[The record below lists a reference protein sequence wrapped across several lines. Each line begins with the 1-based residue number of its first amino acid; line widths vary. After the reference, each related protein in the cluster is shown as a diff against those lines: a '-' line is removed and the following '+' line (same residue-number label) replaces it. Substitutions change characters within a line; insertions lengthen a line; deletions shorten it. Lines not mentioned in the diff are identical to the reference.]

1 MTLTKGTL
9 SMTERTLTA
18 MYDTR
23 GAAESARDGLVALG
37 IPADAIAIRGTEDDR
52 DTTTV
57 DEDQGFWASLANLF
71 VPDED
76 RHIYAEGVRRGGY
89 LLTAQVPESTAEQAR
104 EVLERSDPVDIDER
118 AASWRQS
125 GWTGYEADKPSYAG
139 ASATAAYSEGAG
151 LAETDPA
158 FAPATTPVSTAR
170 QERAGVSL
178 APAAASGGTVSDI
191 GHEDVVQAAEEELRV
206 GKRDVG
212 RGSVRVRSYVTE
224 RPVEE
229 QVELRQERVTIER
242 RPVDRAVAARRGGLH
257 GAHDRGRRTRRGGG
271 GLQDRA
277 GDRGDRPAQGRRAG
291 DRDGPRY
298 RAQAGGRGR
307 RRPHGACR
315 ARAAGDYRLAQPAR
329 PLI

>member
-23 GAAESARDGLVALG
+23 GAAKSARDGLVALG

-52 DTTTV
+52 DTTTA

-170 QERAGVSL
+170 QASAGVSL
-178 APAAASGGTVSDI
+178 APAAASGGTVPDI
-191 GHEDVVQAAEEELRV
+191 GHEDVVQAAEEELQV

-229 QVELRQERVTIER
+229 QIELRQERVTIER
-242 RPVDRAVAARRGGLH
+242 RPVDRAVEPGDAAFTERTIEAVERGEEAVVSKTARVTEEIGLRKDVEQETKTIRDTVRKQEVEVEDDRSARRLT
-257 GAHDRGRRTRRGGG
+257 DTPETTTR
-271 GLQDRA
+271 D
-277 GDRGDRPAQGRRAG
+277 
-291 DRDGPRY
+291 
-298 RAQAGGRGR
+298 
-307 RRPHGACR
+307 
-315 ARAAGDYRLAQPAR
+315 
-329 PLI
+329 

>member
-1 MTLTKGTL
+1 
-9 SMTERTLTA
+9 

-23 GAAESARDGLVALG
+23 GAAKSARDGLMALG
-37 IPADAIAIRGTEDDR
+37 IPANAIAIRGTEDDR
-52 DTTTV
+52 DTTTA

-125 GWTGYEADKPSYAG
+125 GWTGYEADKPSHAG

-170 QERAGVSL
+170 QASAGVSL
-178 APAAASGGTVSDI
+178 APAAASGGTVPDI
-191 GHEDVVQAAEEELRV
+191 GHEDVVQAAEEELQV

-229 QVELRQERVTIER
+229 QIELRQERVTIER
-242 RPVDRAVAARRGGLH
+242 RPVDRAVEPGDAAFTERTIEAVERGEEAVVSKTARVTEEIGLRKDVEH
-257 GAHDRGRRTRRGGG
+257 ETETIRDTVRKQEVEVEDDRSGRRLTDTPETTTR
-271 GLQDRA
+271 D
-277 GDRGDRPAQGRRAG
+277 
-291 DRDGPRY
+291 
-298 RAQAGGRGR
+298 
-307 RRPHGACR
+307 
-315 ARAAGDYRLAQPAR
+315 
-329 PLI
+329 

>member
-1 MTLTKGTL
+1 
-9 SMTERTLTA
+9 MTERTLTA

-23 GAAESARDGLVALG
+23 GAAESARDGLMALG

-52 DTTTV
+52 DTTTA

-118 AASWRQS
+118 AAGWRQS
-125 GWTGYEADKPSYAG
+125 GWTGYEAGKSSYAG

-170 QERAGVSL
+170 QASAGVSL
-178 APAAASGGTVSDI
+178 APAAASGGAVSDI
-191 GHEDVVQAAEEELRV
+191 GHEDVVQ
-206 GKRDVG
+206 
-212 RGSVRVRSYVTE
+212 
-224 RPVEE
+224 
-229 QVELRQERVTIER
+229 
-242 RPVDRAVAARRGGLH
+242 
-257 GAHDRGRRTRRGGG
+257 
-271 GLQDRA
+271 
-277 GDRGDRPAQGRRAG
+277 
-291 DRDGPRY
+291 
-298 RAQAGGRGR
+298 
-307 RRPHGACR
+307 
-315 ARAAGDYRLAQPAR
+315 
-329 PLI
+329 